1 MDKQIASI
9 FGLHQYQ
16 EDMTDFVLRTPK
28 CGLFLQMGL
37 GKSRITL
44 ASIACLNPPHHVL
57 IIAPK
62 NIARSSW
69 IEEIKKIGLNIR
81 YKSFI
86 INEKGKKLSKKKREE
101 LYEEAKTAPP
111 TLYFINREL
120 VADMVKYYGSS
131 WCFPMLVVDEL
142 QSFKNYSA
150 ARFKALQKI
159 LPYTIRFIGL
169 TGTPAPN
176 GLMDL
181 WSQIYLMDEGAR
193 LGKNITAYRTRWFDP
208 GRCMNGYPIEWIPK
222 YGAKEEIYKQIED
235 IVVSLDNHFVT
246 LPDVV
251 FNNIYAYMDDDEM
264 KLYKEL
270 MKEKVLE
277 LDGVDED
284 IIAANAA
291 VLVAKL
297 SQMASGNIYI
307 DKQHNYREIH
317 KAKLEQ
323 LQYIYDNEPS
333 PLLVAYH
340 FKTDL
345 YAIQGHFDDAVA
357 FDGSPEMIEDWNNG
371 KIRMLLIQPAS
382 AGFGLNLQNGGHILI
397 WYTPTWNLEEYLQTN
412 ARLHRQ
418 GQIYPVTIHHI
429 LTKGTVD
436 ERIIKM
442 LGKKEINQQDLLD
455 AVSFALYNET
465 DAYQ

>member
-1 MDKQIASI
+1 MDNQIATL

-16 EDMTDFVLRTPK
+16 EDITDFALRTPK

-37 GKSRITL
+37 GKSRIAL
-44 ASIACLNPPHHVL
+44 ATIACLNPPHHVL

-86 INEKGKKLSKKKREE
+86 INEKGKKLSKAKREQ

-120 VADMVKYYGSS
+120 VVDMVKYYGNE
-131 WCFPMLVVDEL
+131 WCFPMLIVDEL

-193 LGKNITAYRTRWFDP
+193 LGKNITAYRTRWFDS

-235 IVVSLDNHFVT
+235 IVVSLDNHFIT
-246 LPDVV
+246 LPDVIY
-251 FNNIYAYMDDDEM
+251 NNIYAYMDDDEM
-264 KLYKEL
+264 KLYREL
-270 MKEKVLE
+270 MKENVLE
-277 LDGVDED
+277 LDGVEED
-284 IIAANAA
+284 IVAANAA

-323 LQYIYDNEPS
+323 LQYIYDNEPT

-345 YAIQGHFDDAVA
+345 YAITGHFDDAVE
-357 FDGSPEMIEDWNNG
+357 FDGSPEMINDWNNG

-382 AGFGLNLQNGGHILI
+382 AGFGLNLQQGGHVLV

-418 GQIYPVTIHHI
+418 GQLYPVTIHHI

-436 ERIIKM
+436 ERIVKA
-442 LGKKEINQQDLLD
+442 LGRKEVNQQDLYLR
-455 AVSFALYNET
+455 ARIWVQAN
-465 DAYQ
+465 